1 MLKTK
6 AFMRYQLTIDD
17 YIGDWGYSK
26 RYVRQV
32 LAGYAGKHVDVKIS
46 SLGGDLNHALDIRKQ
61 FLDHGDVTVHLSGF
75 VASAATVI
83 AMGAKRIIIS
93 KYAMFLVH
101 KCSNF
106 VDAWGSYN
114 ADEMAA
120 LIEKLTENKQEN
132 DKIDVVLATMYAE
145 KCKKKVSEILDVL
158 KRGAWLTAQEAYDMG
173 FVDEISDEEAGVKL
187 NCSADTLAKFAAI
200 GLPLDGLKVNQQP
213 VEEPK
218 NNNKPMNKKTFDF
231 KAAGALLNQTEITPD
246 NDGYVSVTAEDFEKL
261 SKKLAELE
269 TAATQNAAD
278 IKEKD
283 DKIASLNEQ
292 VENLKKQPAD
302 ETTDIKDDGADADD
316 KKVNSKSLYDSV
328 KEMI

>member
-1 MLKTK
+1 
-6 AFMRYQLTIDD
+6 MRYQLTIDD

-83 AMGAKRIIIS
+83 AMGAKRIIIG
-93 KYAMFLVH
+93 KYTMYLVH

-132 DKIDVVLATMYAE
+132 DKIDVMLATMYAE
-145 KCKKKVSEILDVL
+145 KCNKKVAEILDVL

-173 FVDEISDEEAGVKL
+173 FVDEIADEDSGVKL

-200 GLPLDGLKVNQQP
+200 GLPLDGLKLSQQP
-213 VEEPK
+213 VDEPT

-231 KAAGALLNQTEITPD
+231 EAAGALLNQADITPD

-261 SKKLAELE
+261 SGKLDELQ
-269 TAATQNAAD
+269 TTVTQNAATIAERD
-278 IKEKD
+278 A
-283 DKIASLNEQ
+283 KIAELTEIGRAH
-292 VENLKKQPAD
+292 V
-302 ETTDIKDDGADADD
+302 
-316 KKVNSKSLYDSV
+316 
-328 KEMI
+328 

>member
-1 MLKTK
+1 
-6 AFMRYQLTIDD
+6 MRYQLTIDD

-83 AMGAKRIIIS
+83 AMGAKRIIIG
-93 KYAMFLVH
+93 KYTMYLVH

-132 DKIDVVLATMYAE
+132 DKIDVMLATMYAE
-145 KCKKKVSEILDVL
+145 KCNKKVAEILDVL

-173 FVDEISDEEAGVKL
+173 FVDEIADEDSGVKL

-200 GLPLDGLKVNQQP
+200 GLPLDGLKLSQQP
-213 VEEPK
+213 VDEPT

-231 KAAGALLNQTEITPD
+231 EAAGALLNQADITPD

-261 SKKLAELE
+261 SGKLDELQ
-269 TAATQNAAD
+269 TTVTQNAATIAERD
-278 IKEKD
+278 A
-283 DKIASLNEQ
+283 KIAELTEQ

-302 ETTDIKDDGADADD
+302 DTPDIKDDGAADE
-316 KKVNSKSLYDSV
+316 KVNSKSLYDSV
-328 KEMI
+328 KDLI

>member
-1 MLKTK
+1 
-6 AFMRYQLTIDD
+6 MRYQLTIDD

-32 LAGYAGKHVDVKIS
+32 LAGYAGMHVDVKIS
-46 SLGGDLNHALDIRKQ
+46 SLGGDLNHAFDIRKQ

-83 AMGAKRIIIS
+83 AMGAKRIIIG
-93 KYAMFLVH
+93 KYTMYLVH

-132 DKIDVVLATMYAE
+132 DKIDVLLATMYAE
-145 KCKKKVSEILDVL
+145 KCNKKVAEILDVL

-173 FVDEISDEEAGVKL
+173 FVDEIADEDSGVKL

-200 GLPLDGLKVNQQP
+200 GLPLDGLKLSQQP
-213 VEEPK
+213 VDEPT

-231 KAAGALLNQTEITPD
+231 EAAGALLNQADITPD

-261 SKKLAELE
+261 SGKLDELQ
-269 TAATQNAAD
+269 TTVTQNAATIAERD
-278 IKEKD
+278 A
-283 DKIASLNEQ
+283 KIAELTEQ

-302 ETTDIKDDGADADD
+302 DTTDIKDDGADDE
-316 KKVNSKSLYDSV
+316 KVNSKSLYDSV
-328 KEMI
+328 KDLI

>member
-1 MLKTK
+1 
-6 AFMRYQLTIDD
+6 MRYQLTIDD

-328 KEMI
+328 KEMN

>member
-1 MLKTK
+1 
-6 AFMRYQLTIDD
+6 MRYQLTIDD

-132 DKIDVVLATMYAE
+132 DKIDVVMATMYAE

-200 GLPLDGLKVNQQP
+200 GLPIDGLKVNQQQ

-269 TAATQNAAD
+269 TAATQNAAA

>member
-1 MLKTK
+1 
-6 AFMRYQLTIDD
+6 MRYQLTIDD

-283 DKIASLNEQ
+283 DKIASLNER

>member
-1 MLKTK
+1 
-6 AFMRYQLTIDD
+6 MRYQLTIDD

-83 AMGAKRIIIS
+83 AMGAKRIIIG
-93 KYAMFLVH
+93 KYTMYLVH

-132 DKIDVVLATMYAE
+132 DKIDVMLATMYAE
-145 KCKKKVSEILDVL
+145 KCNKK
-158 KRGAWLTAQEAYDMG
+158 G
-173 FVDEISDEEAGVKL
+173 DEI
-187 NCSADTLAKFAAI
+187 
-200 GLPLDGLKVNQQP
+200 DGLKLSQQP
-213 VEEPK
+213 VDEPT

-231 KAAGALLNQTEITPD
+231 EAAGALLNQADITPD

-261 SKKLAELE
+261 SGKLDELQ
-269 TAATQNAAD
+269 TTVTQNAATIAERD
-278 IKEKD
+278 A
-283 DKIASLNEQ
+283 KIAELTEQ

-302 ETTDIKDDGADADD
+302 DTTDIKDDGAADE
-316 KKVNSKSLYDSV
+316 KVNSKSLYDSV
-328 KEMI
+328 KDLI

>member
-1 MLKTK
+1 
-6 AFMRYQLTIDD
+6 MRYQLTIDD

>member
-1 MLKTK
+1 
-6 AFMRYQLTIDD
+6 MRYQLTIDD

-120 LIEKLTENKQEN
+120 LIEKLTDNKQEN

-145 KCKKKVSEILDVL
+145 KCNKKVAEILDVL

-173 FVDEISDEEAGVKL
+173 FVDEISDEDAGVKL

-213 VEEPK
+213 VDKPK

-261 SKKLAELE
+261 SKKLDELE
-269 TAATQNAAD
+269 SAATKNAAD

-302 ETTDIKDDGADADD
+302 ETTDIKDDGATDE
-316 KKVNSKSLYDSV
+316 KVNSKSLYDSV
-328 KEMI
+328 KDLI

>member
-1 MLKTK
+1 
-6 AFMRYQLTIDD
+6 MRYQLTIDD

-145 KCKKKVSEILDVL
+145 KCNKKVAEILDVL

-173 FVDEISDEEAGVKL
+173 FVDEISDEDSGVKL

-200 GLPLDGLKVNQQP
+200 GLPLDGLKLSQQP
-213 VEEPK
+213 VDEPT

-231 KAAGALLNQTEITPD
+231 NAAGALLNQADITPD

-261 SKKLAELE
+261 SKKLDELQ
-269 TAATQNAAD
+269 TATTQNEAA
-278 IKEKD
+278 IAEKD
-283 DKIASLNEQ
+283 GKIASLTEQ

-302 ETTDIKDDGADADD
+302 DTSDIKDDGADDE
-316 KKVNSKSLYDSV
+316 KVNSKSLYDSV
-328 KEMI
+328 KDLI

>member
-1 MLKTK
+1 
-6 AFMRYQLTIDD
+6 MRYQLTIDD

-200 GLPLDGLKVNQQP
+200 GLPLDGLKVGI
-213 VEEPK
+213 
-218 NNNKPMNKKTFDF
+218 F
-231 KAAGALLNQTEITPD
+231 
-246 NDGYVSVTAEDFEKL
+246 S
-261 SKKLAELE
+261 
-269 TAATQNAAD
+269 
-278 IKEKD
+278 
-283 DKIASLNEQ
+283 
-292 VENLKKQPAD
+292 
-302 ETTDIKDDGADADD
+302 
-316 KKVNSKSLYDSV
+316 
-328 KEMI
+328 

>member
-1 MLKTK
+1 
-6 AFMRYQLTIDD
+6 MRYQLTIDD

-75 VASAATVI
+75 VSSAATVI

-328 KEMI
+328 KEMN

>member
-1 MLKTK
+1 
-6 AFMRYQLTIDD
+6 MRYQLTIDD

-173 FVDEISDEEAGVKL
+173 FVDEISDDEAGVKL

-200 GLPLDGLKVNQQP
+200 GLPLDGLKINQQP

-269 TAATQNAAD
+269 TAATQNAAA